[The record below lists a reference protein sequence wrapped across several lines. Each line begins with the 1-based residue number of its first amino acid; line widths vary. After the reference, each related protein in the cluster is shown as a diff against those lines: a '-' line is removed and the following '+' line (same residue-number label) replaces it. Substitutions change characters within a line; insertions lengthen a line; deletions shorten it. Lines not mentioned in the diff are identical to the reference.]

1 MANINMTRPQITEA
15 ESIPKMTSDIADF
28 VKNTLLRLY
37 ADQVG
42 VKLKDLDVSIKKKEE
57 PA

>member
-1 MANINMTRPQITEA
+1 MANVNITGHQITET

-42 VKLKDLDVSIKKKEE
+42 VKLQDLDVSIKKKEE

>member
-1 MANINMTRPQITEA
+1 MANVKITGHQIMET

-42 VKLKDLDVSIKKKEE
+42 VKLQDLDVSIKKKEE

>member
-1 MANINMTRPQITEA
+1 MANIKITGHQITET

-42 VKLKDLDVSIKKKEE
+42 VKLQDLDVSIKKKEE

>member
-1 MANINMTRPQITEA
+1 MANVNITGHQITET
-15 ESIPKMTSDIADF
+15 EIPKMTSDIADF

-42 VKLKDLDVSIKKKEE
+42 VKLQDLDVSIKKKEE

>member
-1 MANINMTRPQITEA
+1 MANVKITGHQITET
-15 ESIPKMTSDIADF
+15 EIPKMTSDIADF

-42 VKLKDLDVSIKKKEE
+42 VKLQDLDVSIKKKEE

>member
-1 MANINMTRPQITEA
+1 MANVKITGHQIMET

-28 VKNTLLRLY
+28 VKNTLLPLY

-42 VKLKDLDVSIKKKEE
+42 VKLQDLDVSIKKKEE